1 MKKFLAFVTVIIV
14 VYSVYIDLSFGTIPV
29 ITHASENM
37 DKTVKIKKT
46 TPFLNRK
53 VKPGDTVLS
62 IVENVNPSSTSISI
76 EKIVKD
82 FTKLNNGL
90 KPEEI
95 QIGQNYKFPIY
106 EK

>member
-14 VYSVYIDLSFGTIPV
+14 VYSVYIDLNFGTIPV

-37 DKTVKIKKT
+37 DKTVKIKNKS
-46 TPFLNRK
+46 PYLNRK

-62 IVENVNPSSTSISI
+62 IVENANPTSTSISI